1 MLVYKQ
7 IPQQIL
13 RNYNNWKQKRS
24 VWIERAKKSW
34 EYYFNDVDG
43 TGTNFTKEQLEI
55 ITGGTNIPVTI
66 NFVHPIANQ
75 KLALLLHNRPSIKV
89 LSMDGRA
96 LSEAEVL
103 DKAKHAVMLQSQSQI
118 QLEQH
123 IRDMLITGW
132 GFTDVIESNSE
143 TPGELGVA
151 IEHVPYDFVLLDA
164 NSKKP
169 TLADMEGYFLE
180 KEMLVSMV
188 KKYWPY
194 IANNLQDEY
203 GRPVD
208 LLSLGSTSF
217 SSLDLTDKQKIDG
230 YNEPKI
236 LVREYYDKVYTTLYF
251 LEDEQSGDV
260 ERVFAENLP
269 DDAKPLLA
277 SAFDQ
282 WQDTFVRKTLIF
294 NDTIVW
300 VEMMPITEWSLKGS
314 CFEWGGSPYESK
326 GMIHFLVGMQDAY
339 DKIIQLLITNGI
351 LTNNAGWK
359 APIGSIPIEE
369 VPKWQAHGNDPHFVK
384 QYIPKVIEGH
394 VFVPERDQVGQLG
407 NFYNIILEMLKGGM
421 EFSSGITA
429 ILNTNEIPV
438 ETFSTLQQ
446 YQSAAMQRVMLASA
460 HINSMLESLGYTL
473 VEMLVSYMKGN
484 AIYTFFDEKGVR
496 NEVQVAQNM
505 VKSFK
510 QVRYKVVMIPSTEN
524 PSQRIAVAQ
533 EMFKVAQSSQDPAA
547 RELFMMKGMEMSD
560 IKEFQDMKQE
570 LDVNKRL
577 SSQLQQQEQEL
588 MRDKELLKQM
598 ENRVINAELQLKIEQ
613 AKADALVRMAREI
626 GKSEAEISLA
636 RDMQVMEEQQKVE
649 SN

>member
-1 MLVYKQ
+1 
-7 IPQQIL
+7 
-13 RNYNNWKQKRS
+13 
-24 VWIERAKKSW
+24 
-34 EYYFNDVDG
+34 
-43 TGTNFTKEQLEI
+43 
-55 ITGGTNIPVTI
+55 
-66 NFVHPIANQ
+66 
-75 KLALLLHNRPSIKV
+75 
-89 LSMDGRA
+89 
-96 LSEAEVL
+96 
-103 DKAKHAVMLQSQSQI
+103 
-118 QLEQH
+118 
-123 IRDMLITGW
+123 
-132 GFTDVIESNSE
+132 
-143 TPGELGVA
+143 
-151 IEHVPYDFVLLDA
+151 
-164 NSKKP
+164 
-169 TLADMEGYFLE
+169 
-180 KEMLVSMV
+180 
-188 KKYWPY
+188 
-194 IANNLQDEY
+194 
-203 GRPVD
+203 
-208 LLSLGSTSF
+208 
-217 SSLDLTDKQKIDG
+217 
-230 YNEPKI
+230 
-236 LVREYYDKVYTTLYF
+236 
-251 LEDEQSGDV
+251 
-260 ERVFAENLP
+260 
-269 DDAKPLLA
+269 
-277 SAFDQ
+277 
-282 WQDTFVRKTLIF
+282 
-294 NDTIVW
+294 
-300 VEMMPITEWSLKGS
+300 
-314 CFEWGGSPYESK
+314 
-326 GMIHFLVGMQDAY
+326 
-339 DKIIQLLITNGI
+339 
-351 LTNNAGWK
+351 
-359 APIGSIPIEE
+359 
-369 VPKWQAHGNDPHFVK
+369 
-384 QYIPKVIEGH
+384 
-394 VFVPERDQVGQLG
+394 
-407 NFYNIILEMLKGGM
+407 MLKGGM

-613 AKADALVRMAREI
+613 AKADALIRMSREI